1 MKRLDPFFIGSI
13 LHSQWDFA
21 GAKLRFRF
29 QPCFY
34 ETRNPGIKRL
44 SINFCRHSF
53 ISSIGRYTCFTM
65 PNLRL
70 HRLPFAASQKPN
82 FSLIPY
88 LILVSYRTILTF
100 HIKSY
105 QITSKSSRHCHLTSH
120 HLPPISYK
128 LSPTFTTF
136 STNHSRV
143 KKSPFPCLGTKNF
156 PKVLSQNSCTKLG
169 AEDWTQ
175 ISQGPGWAPLIR
187 SRGMRMS
194 PLKLWPKGRGYE
206 HPKICQLMVGVIV
219 FFFFVFLECQ
229 KAAGFFR
236 EPRIP
241 VFQILRFFRLEN

>member
-1 MKRLDPFFIGSI
+1 MVVEFREMGHQKGNSLVSKEHDETTRPIFIGSI
-13 LHSQWDFA
+13 LHSQWVFA

-44 SINFCRHSF
+44 SINFCRNSF

-70 HRLPFAASQKPN
+70 YRLPFAACQKLN

-88 LILVSYRTILTF
+88 LILVSYRTILTL
-100 HIKSY
+100 HIKSNHI
-105 QITSKSSRHCHLTSH
+105 QVFTSWSSHIASSPPHLLRT
-120 HLPPISYK
+120 LYI
-128 LSPTFTTF
+128 FTTF
-136 STNHSRV
+136 SSNHSRV
-143 KKSPFPCLGTKNF
+143 KKSSFPCLGTKNF

-187 SRGMRMS
+187 SRGMRMF

-206 HPKICQLMVGVIV
+206 HPKICQ
-219 FFFFVFLECQ
+219 
-229 KAAGFFR
+229 
-236 EPRIP
+236 
-241 VFQILRFFRLEN
+241 